1 YTKHHSLFIV
11 YYEVKINHP
20 IQYLQFFLK
29 LHEFEFPLLNHLL
42 FQFLQNNII
51 VRLSFRDPHHLLLPL
66 LYLKQFELLQ
76 LQIYFFSFLFQVP
89 FFSAFV
95 LSFFFC
101 SLFFIFFSYFSYLVF
116 IFFFFFF
123 YFFFIFFCSLFS
135 LFSAFFL
142 SFFSCL
148 ATVLLFD
155 ELFCCFLSFCA
166 GFCSVFSTTSP
177 VSLCTFTIIVFSSA
191 SFTTAS

>member
-20 IQYLQFFLK
+20 IQYLQFYQKF
-29 LHEFEFPLLNHLL
+29 HEFEFPLLNHLL
-42 FQFLQNNII
+42 FQSLQNNII

-89 FFSAFV
+89 FFPAFA
-95 LSFFFC
+95 LSFVSC
-101 SLFFIFFSYFSYLVF
+101 SLDFQLSSDLFSFVFLFFYSLF

-123 YFFFIFFCSLFS
+123 WFLFFLLLLFLLFLVLLIFSFLLIFLLLFS
-135 LFSAFFL
+135 Y
-142 SFFSCL
+142 
-148 ATVLLFD
+148 
-155 ELFCCFLSFCA
+155 CF
-166 GFCSVFSTTSP
+166 
-177 VSLCTFTIIVFSSA
+177 II
-191 SFTTAS
+191 